1 MEFESEYISR
11 RRRKKR
17 IKILLDIFRWIIEIA
32 VAVAIAYFIINIVLE
47 KTPVYGNSM
56 SPTLESGDMILI
68 DRFVYKYSKPERF
81 DVIVFKQGGNEH
93 EYYDVKRIIGLPGE
107 TVRIVD
113 GKVYINGDELTEKI
127 NCDDMLVPGT
137 ASVNI
142 TLEKGEYFVLGD
154 NRNNSEDSRSA
165 DIGNVVTDDI
175 IGKAVIR
182 LNGFSFISKLNVI
195 EDSNE

>member
-1 MEFESEYISR
+1 M
-11 RRRKKR
+11 
-17 IKILLDIFRWIIEIA
+17 
-32 VAVAIAYFIINIVLE
+32 AVAIAYFIINIVLE

-113 GKVYINGDELTEKI
+113 GKVYINGDELTEK
-127 NCDDMLVPGT
+127 
-137 ASVNI
+137 
-142 TLEKGEYFVLGD
+142 
-154 NRNNSEDSRSA
+154 
-165 DIGNVVTDDI
+165 
-175 IGKAVIR
+175 
-182 LNGFSFISKLNVI
+182 
-195 EDSNE
+195 